1 MSKVKEYSVMT
12 KDRLMTYTFVAL
24 LVLVGVS
31 AISFG
36 ITSLIVAA
44 IAVLVA
50 VGIDLLLAK
59 VAVDS
64 QMNIMSA
71 AVFGLIVAL
80 ILLRASP
87 NAYN

>member
-1 MSKVKEYSVMT
+1 MSKVEEYSAMT
-12 KDRLMTYTFVAL
+12 KDRLMIYTFVAL
-24 LVLVGVS
+24 LVLVGIS
-31 AISFG
+31 AVSFG
-36 ITSLIVAA
+36 ITSLIIAA

-80 ILLRASP
+80 SYSIGLP
-87 NAYN
+87 D